1 MRIKVLLVS
10 SAVLLFLGTGILAA
24 SQTDISWD
32 VIGGG
37 GGRGSVGAVAIADT
51 VGQAVIGPA
60 QSGEVAI
67 GSGFWYGVEGTPTS
81 VPTDTPTLTPTST
94 YTPTYTPTPSPTPTP
109 TQTPTPTPTQSPT
122 LTPTPTPTPT
132 GIPSKYKLH
141 LPLVNH

>member
-24 SQTDISWD
+24 SPTDISWD

-81 VPTDTPTLTPTST
+81 APTDTPTPTPTSTYTLT

-122 LTPTPTPTPT
+122 PT